1 MWYNIVRLNLCE
13 GLIKRVR
20 VKELFIRD
28 GQKWNRFVIRVDRDL
43 KIKDL
48 LIDELNFSV
57 RSISKMKR
65 DKNIYKNGQPAKPTS
80 MAKPGDIIEIEIN
93 EEKAGF
99 EGQDL
104 GIAIVYEDQ
113 DLIVADKPPF
123 MVVHPT
129 KSHFDGT
136 LANAITYHIG
146 RIGED
151 CRIRFVNRLDMNTSG
166 LVVIA
171 KNSYAHHK
179 LSLDMGQ
186 DRVHKEYLAIVEGII
201 SQDSGTLDFPIYR
214 ETEDSISRVVDP
226 RGQRSITH
234 YRVLQRL
241 DGASLVN
248 LRLETGRTHQIRV
261 HLSHIGHPI
270 MGDDLYGRPDSSL
283 IDRQALHAY
292 KLIFDQPRL
301 GDRIELKSSLPKDM
315 VGLLEKLGGIIDDYK

>member
-1 MWYNIVRLNLCE
+1 M
-13 GLIKRVR
+13 
-20 VKELFIRD
+20 FIRD

-201 SQDSGTLDFPIYR
+201 SQDSGTIDFPIYR

-241 DGASLVN
+241 EGGSLVS

>member
-1 MWYNIVRLNLCE
+1 M
-13 GLIKRVR
+13 
-20 VKELFIRD
+20 KELFIRD

-65 DKNIYKNGQPAKPTS
+65 DKNIYKNGQPTKPTS

-261 HLSHIGHPI
+261 HLSHIGHPN

>member
-1 MWYNIVRLNLCE
+1 M
-13 GLIKRVR
+13 
-20 VKELFIRD
+20 KELFIRD

-57 RSISKMKR
+57 RSISNMKR